1 MDEQLTDEQRQLR
14 ESAARLCAD
23 RGGARR
29 ARALREAGQD
39 IDGAAWRAV
48 IEAGWLGMMV
58 PEMRGGLG
66 LGAVEFYIV
75 LEQAGRHALMT
86 PLLETVAIAWLFG
99 ALRDP
104 PQALAG
110 LLDGERIIAPALDAD
125 GWTFRRGG
133 SLLTRV
139 PVYAT
144 AAHDFLVEADL
155 ALALLAHPRHGLTL
169 TTNVDGSRSARI
181 TSSDAAVVIV
191 RGMEATALGSRL
203 GDLLALGSAI
213 ELLGLCE
220 SAMALALEHVKT
232 RKQFGQPLGSFQAL
246 QHRLADNFVDLE
258 LNRSVLHRICV
269 AWDQDTVQ
277 PAMIAAAKARAVRV
291 TTEIMRNALQLHG
304 AIGYTDEHDIGILW
318 KHALALSARYGNE
331 LTQAARFA
339 RLTAQEG

>member
-1 MDEQLTDEQRQLR
+1 MDELLTDEQRQLR
-14 ESAARLCAD
+14 ENAARLCAD

-29 ARALREAGQD
+29 ARALRDAGQD
-39 IDGAAWRAV
+39 IDTDAWRAIV
-48 IEAGWLGMMV
+48 EAGWLGMMV
-58 PEMRGGLG
+58 PEARGGLG
-66 LGAVEFYIV
+66 LGAVEFYVV
-75 LEQAGRHALMT
+75 LEQAGRQALMT
-86 PLLETVAIAWLFG
+86 PLLETIAIAWLFG
-99 ALRDP
+99 ALREP
-104 PQALAG
+104 PQTLAAV
-110 LLDGERIIAPALDAD
+110 LDGKRVIAPALDAD

-139 PVYAT
+139 PIFAT
-144 AAHDFLVEADL
+144 AAHDFLVEADHVL
-155 ALALLAHPRHGLTL
+155 CLLAHPSHGLTL

-181 TSSDAAVVIV
+181 TSSDAAMVIA
-191 RGMEATALGSRL
+191 RGDEATALGGKL

-258 LNRSVLHRICV
+258 LNRSLLHRIC
-269 AWDQDTVQ
+269 AEWDRGTAL
-277 PAMIAAAKARAVRV
+277 PAMIAGAKARAVRV
-291 TTEIMRNALQLHG
+291 STEIMRNALQLHG
-304 AIGYTDEHDIGILW
+304 AIGYTDEHDIGIFW

-339 RLTAQEG
+339 RLTAEEG